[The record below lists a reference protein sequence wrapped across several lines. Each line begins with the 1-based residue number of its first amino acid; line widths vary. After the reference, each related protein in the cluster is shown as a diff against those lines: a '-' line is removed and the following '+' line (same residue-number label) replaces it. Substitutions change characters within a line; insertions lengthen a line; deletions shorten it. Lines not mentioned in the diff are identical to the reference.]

1 METLQQNAF
10 ILRPLLLSE
19 MMWYFR
25 RKYDKVGQVTKQY
38 GIVKFIEGEFI
49 NSSQK
54 TRVVAEALG

>member
-1 METLQQNAF
+1 M
-10 ILRPLLLSE
+10 LSE